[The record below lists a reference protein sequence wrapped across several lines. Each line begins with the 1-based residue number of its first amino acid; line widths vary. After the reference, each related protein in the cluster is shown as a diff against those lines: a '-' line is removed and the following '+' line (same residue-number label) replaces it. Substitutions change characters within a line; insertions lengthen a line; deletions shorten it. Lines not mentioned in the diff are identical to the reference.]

1 MNDELKI
8 YAAPLQGFTE
18 APWRNAHS
26 AVFGGVDAYYTPF
39 VRLEGGKVRN
49 KDARDVQ
56 ADNNKVD
63 SLIPQIIAGE
73 PDEMHRLVDYLH
85 SMGYRRVDLN
95 MGCPFP
101 LIANRKKGSGILP
114 YPDRVKALL
123 EVMGEYTDIDFS
135 VKMRLGW
142 ESADE
147 WKALLPM
154 LNDAPLCEV
163 TLHPRIGRQQ
173 YKGTVDREQF
183 AAFCTECTRPL
194 VYNGDLTTV
203 EDIER
208 LKEEFPML
216 RGVMLGRGLLAT
228 PSLAVDYR
236 TCVPMAQQELFGKV
250 YDMHR
255 LMREH
260 YERSIEGGDAQLL
273 AKLKTMW
280 EYLLPDME
288 KKSRKAIVKARNLQE
303 YEEKVYLALH
313 RW

>member
-73 PDEMHRLVDYLH
+73 PDEMHRLVEYLH
-85 SMGYRRVDLN
+85 GMGYRRVDLN

-183 AAFCTECTRPL
+183 SAFCTECTRPL